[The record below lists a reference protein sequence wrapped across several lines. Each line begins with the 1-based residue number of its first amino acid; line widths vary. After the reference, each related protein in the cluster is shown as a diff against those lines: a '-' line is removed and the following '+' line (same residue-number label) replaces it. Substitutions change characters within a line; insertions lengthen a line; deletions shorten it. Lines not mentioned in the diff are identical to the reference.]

1 MASLVYITRQEE
13 VQLRITQ
20 KNPLLRALDLTPLCV
35 DNSIAKIL
43 GNDIAPFS
51 LITLFPCI
59 ILVYITRQE
68 EVQLRIT
75 QKNPLLR
82 ALDLTPFCVDNSMA
96 KILGNDIAPFRL
108 ITPFPCILSTLS
120 GLESIKFWVK
130 LRYNSIDSSQKTAV
144 P

>member
-59 ILVYITRQE
+59 ILI
-68 EVQLRIT
+68 QLPTI
-75 QKNPLLR
+75 
-82 ALDLTPFCVDNSMA
+82 
-96 KILGNDIAPFRL
+96 
-108 ITPFPCILSTLS
+108 S
-120 GLESIKFWVK
+120 GRESIIFWVK